1 MPYFVEIPL
10 SNGETIL
17 AEVTGQV
24 EDLAP
29 VGSRSREIVGRL
41 PGALG
46 DGLDRVQAF
55 AGEVLSRMR
64 EYPQP
69 PDRVSV
75 EFGLTFSAKAGVYI
89 AESTAEAHLTVTA
102 EWSRPTVPSANGTQ
116 GSPMAGAAG
125 PDAGSG

>member
-10 SNGETIL
+10 SDGETIL
-17 AEVTGQV
+17 ADVTGQV

-29 VGSRSREIVGRL
+29 VGSRGREVIGRL
-41 PGALG
+41 PGALS

-64 EYPQP
+64 EYHQP

-89 AESTAEAHLTVTA
+89 AESAAQAHLTVTA
-102 EWSRPTVPSANGTQ
+102 EWSRSAAPSG
-116 GSPMAGAAG
+116 GGGPRSPAGAEG
-125 PDAGSG
+125 PGADGG